1 MVWTPPGLLSLRG
14 VVWCGVDL
22 VICGWVSLSFY
33 VVWYSW
39 MSLPEHTVTSVVD
52 WQPTCGKVVRTGRAK
67 VGFFFLVI
75 S

>member
-1 MVWTPPGLLSLRG
+1 M
-14 VVWCGVDL
+14 DL

-39 MSLPEHTVTSVVD
+39 MSLPEHKVTSVVD